1 MNVPRLESPSRT
13 RIWPSGDPKTTPMRT
28 SVADNRYAPPTA
40 FHLSGMEIV
49 KAFSRGS
56 VQVTNVV
63 APMGLAVGAPGAA
76 AGTTRK
82 LFRIDANVSVSA
94 RYAPDGAS
102 TQ

>member
-1 MNVPRLESPSRT
+1 MNVPRLESPRRT

-40 FHLSGMEIV
+40 FHPSGMEIV

-63 APMGLAVGAPGAA
+63 APTGLAVAAPGAA
-76 AGTTRK
+76 AGTPQK
-82 LFRIDANVSVSA
+82 LLSSDANTPASPQ
-94 RYAPDGAS
+94 YAPAGAS